1 MAVGPRED
9 EVDENRV
16 FPRFWAEIC
25 GMGMGAEH
33 LTQTSRIGRRLIFI
47 PLAFLCILAVGL
59 GYMFATAKAKP
70 SVQLGAPAEV
80 PGGIAMITGIV
91 PVELDGWQP
100 PSPVAALREDAQAG
114 VHRVRI
120 EVQFTAMDPGGLK
133 LDPAG
138 FFVDGLG
145 SGRPGPLW
153 HSPESAFLDEGESVS
168 TTMVFEL
175 PDKAIALVL
184 EDSNGSRLSLG
195 KEHHS
200 GG

>member
-1 MAVGPRED
+1 MEHKARPAKIR
-9 EVDENRV
+9 RR
-16 FPRFWAEIC
+16 RFI
-25 GMGMGAEH
+25 
-33 LTQTSRIGRRLIFI
+33 II
-47 PLAFLCILAVGL
+47 PLAFLCILAIGF
-59 GYMFATAKAKP
+59 GYLLTTVKTKP

-100 PSPVAALREDAQAG
+100 PSPVAVLQQG
-114 VHRVRI
+114 VQEGAHRVRI
-120 EVQFTAMDPGGLK
+120 EVQFTAMDAAGLQ

-138 FFVDGLG
+138 FVVDGLG

-153 HSPESAFLDEGESVS
+153 SSPETTLVGEGESVS
-168 TTMVFEL
+168 ATMVFEL

-184 EDSNGSRLSLG
+184 EDSTGSRLSLG